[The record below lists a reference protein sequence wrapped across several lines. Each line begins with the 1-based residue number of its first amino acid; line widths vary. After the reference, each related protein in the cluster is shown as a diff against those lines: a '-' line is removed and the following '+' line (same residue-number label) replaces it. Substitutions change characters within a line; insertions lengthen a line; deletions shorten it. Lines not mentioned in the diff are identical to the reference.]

1 MSLVSASGFIGGIKE
16 YTYRGIQQLPLVLT
30 STSLIFMITTGSV
43 AHTNMALGLGVLVP
57 VYTFVVQGV
66 LGFLLRRIFPD
77 QFASWT
83 RSTGDTCDIV
93 SSYQTKKLEFYV
105 KPRFDASSECVPSY
119 WLMSLAFFIGYS
131 LTNAIDNLMTP
142 AQPSSDE
149 NGHEKRTTQSM
160 FVIAAT
166 VVFAIILLYIRFTY
180 MRGCEG
186 RGLAGIFL
194 SIACAIGAGFIGY
207 GTYSLSKK
215 CGARSSDLFG
225 IMSQIL
231 PAAATTK
238 NPIVCASE

>member
-30 STSLIFMITTGSV
+30 STSLIFMITTGSI
-43 AHTNMALGLGVLVP
+43 AHTNLALGLGVLMP
-57 VYTFVVQGV
+57 AYTFLLQGI
-66 LGFLLRRIFPD
+66 LGFLLRRFVPD
-77 QFASWT
+77 QSASWT

-93 SSYQTKKLEFYV
+93 SSYQQKKLEFYV
-105 KPRFDASSECVPSY
+105 KSSSSGESVPSY

-142 AQPSSDE
+142 AQPSSDTQ
-149 NGHEKRTTQSM
+149 GVEKRSTQSI
-160 FVIAAT
+160 FVIVAT
-166 VVFAIILLYIRFTY
+166 VLFAFILFFIRFSY

-186 RGLAGIFL
+186 RGWLGILL
-194 SIACAIGAGFIGY
+194 SIGCAIGAASIGTSVY
-207 GTYSLSKK
+207 KLSKQ

-231 PAAATTK
+231 PAAATTS
-238 NPIVCASE
+238 NPIVCASD